1 MCGTVDI
8 ICSQGL
14 RIEYNIFCES
24 FHNILKNEYLKRLSN
39 HRLDFLIKCLLN
51 YDFSRARTLYLSLY
65 SDNKEFLGSRQ
76 LIALKRHDKGVSL
89 KDRYF
94 KEKEGIYYYKNY
106 IIRPDSC
113 RNCNEGCL
121 DLCKKCRVCKDRYIC
136 NCLSRCKR
144 KEMCKH
150 VHKVHS
156 LLNNKGNIDTSR
168 EISSRNKMVNYGNS
182 PIDYTPFINYR
193 IQNDKHIVSN
203 DINSNTINSS
213 INYNKERFC
222 NRDDYYEED
231 YINNNYELN
240 DIHKQNFSN
249 AFNLDEE
256 EIKYTGS
263 NDIPSTTKFFNE
275 ITNRTDTAQIIK
287 DTNTFPNNKRLIN
300 NKKKLIYDNI
310 DKIKEIVFNTES
322 VFHLDKIEKVTDF
335 LKSIRD
341 ISIKDLGNNTVM
353 KNKDMFK
360 KPIRQRK
367 NTNIRKGKK

>member
-1 MCGTVDI
+1 
-8 ICSQGL
+8 
-14 RIEYNIFCES
+14 
-24 FHNILKNEYLKRLSN
+24 
-39 HRLDFLIKCLLN
+39 
-51 YDFSRARTLYLSLY
+51 
-65 SDNKEFLGSRQ
+65 
-76 LIALKRHDKGVSL
+76 
-89 KDRYF
+89 
-94 KEKEGIYYYKNY
+94 
-106 IIRPDSC
+106 
-113 RNCNEGCL
+113 
-121 DLCKKCRVCKDRYIC
+121 
-136 NCLSRCKR
+136 
-144 KEMCKH
+144 MCKH